1 MSDSA
6 RIDGSILY
14 LPKPIHY
21 CCPPTSIRGRRSKS
35 PAPKNYGKFCI
46 LTDFRPDSL
55 LHS

>member
-21 CCPPTSIRGRRSKS
+21 CCPPTSIRGRHSKS
-35 PAPKNYGKFCI
+35 PAPENYGKFCI